1 MICSAGLSTWSHV
14 SDRRAQRGHEQTERE
29 DREEEP
35 IGDLRAE
42 PRDVVLPDA
51 GDQPTPDAH

>member
-1 MICSAGLSTWSHV
+1 MEPR
-14 SDRRAQRGHEQTERE
+14 SDRRAQRGNEQTERE

-35 IGDLRAE
+35 IGNLRPE

-51 GDQPTPDAH
+51 GNQATPDAH